1 MALEN
6 PLNSFAT
13 YNYNFEFGVLN
24 ARQANGEQSYK
35 DGAAV
40 TIIKSGGFS
49 DKSITTAIEDDTGTN
64 VEFFIDNVNAS
75 YLPTANPGTSFSN
88 AIQIDFQVI
97 EPGSV
102 GLFFQSLSIA
112 TEQALGVGVS
122 YLNAPFLFK
131 CTFKGFDDNNNTKIL
146 PSHNLVLSL
155 INVTFEVTAAGAMYQ
170 VSAIP
175 WNHKAF
181 FDQICRIPND
191 AALKGGSVGEIL
203 SWGEFSLEEHLNKIE
218 TEKARQDTNYIPH
231 EFRIDFPQDISL
243 LNSDGAY
250 VTTSR
255 QYEYSLRDRARRQRD
270 IAEGQRQ
277 TAVSDARLIRQANQP
292 RVTALEQTLSGFADP
307 FEKLQAERNLAQ
319 INRQIPNPRS
329 IRANAVINENEN
341 ELGQA
346 LITDDQFAY
355 GNIPFK
361 TLVDG
366 QIRENPDGT
375 KVITRGSM
383 TFDPDNRE
391 FQFGVGEKIEKII
404 EGVLLGSAW
413 GKAKADELAVIDGFG
428 DQGEITWFK
437 IHSRS
442 EIIDASMMAKTGNP
456 AMRYTYI
463 VTPQSIHS
471 SRITGLAPQ
480 TYSPQIKKA
489 VKHYNYVY
497 TGLNTDIIDFTFNI
511 NNAFYKE
518 MTRLGS
524 QGGQDTMQNSGNR
537 AVIEPTSQSV
547 SSVGPGFS
555 VTASEDFS
563 NPSGNVATGSGTTSP
578 SGGSGDD
585 SGKRRIAEH
594 FNKLILNSDQDNVML
609 DLRIWGDPFYFTEAD
624 FGNNHPQ
631 SSAIGVTDKGH
642 LDITRGEVF
651 VLISFRT
658 SVDFVGN
665 LTALD
670 PANAF
675 SGVYKIVTFRN
686 EFANGTFT
694 QTLNLMK
701 MPGQTLEDQ
710 NLSNSL
716 VLSNLYSNPNLVLG
730 NINRKIASQS
740 VATQALLQKTE
751 YGINSLLTGFSNNQI
766 DKIPELFSGTAINDI
781 AQNVFSAF
789 NQINLIANTLNRT
802 IGALSS
808 ILPSGFGGQLNSA
821 LGQLNQGL
829 PAAAQQLQNQIPG
842 LFNNITS
849 SSLANAVLAGSQD
862 INGDISR
869 VIAGGAGLQAE
880 INAAIAAGQPQ
891 LAAAL
896 SQAQAQLPITLQKL
910 SAELPDVMQKFQG
923 QLPAELANAVQQMPA
938 SIQKNFDKIPG
949 YIQQAT
955 VTSFAQA
962 AENFQSG
969 AAARITRQFGGKLF

>member
-1 MALEN
+1 MTLQN

-24 ARQANGEQSYK
+24 ARQANGEQSYTN
-35 DGAAV
+35 GAAV
-40 TIIKSGGFS
+40 TIIKSGGFA
-49 DKSITTAIEDDTGTN
+49 DKSVTTAIEDDTGTN
-64 VEFFIDNVNAS
+64 VEFFIDNVNAT

-102 GLFFQSLSIA
+102 GLFFQTLSIA

-131 CTFKGFDDNNNTKIL
+131 CTFKGFDDNNNQQVL

-155 INVTFEVTAAGAMYQ
+155 VNVTFEVTAAGAMYQ

-175 WNHKAF
+175 WNHKAY

-191 AALKGGSVGEIL
+191 AAIKGASVGEVL
-203 SWGEFSLEEHLNKIE
+203 SWGEFSLEAHLNKVE
-218 TEKARQDTNYIPH
+218 KEKAEQDTNYIPH
-231 EFRIDFPQDISL
+231 EFRIDFPKDISL
-243 LNSDGAY
+243 ANQSGSNYNLNLESN
-250 VTTSR
+250 
-255 QYEYSLRDRARRQRD
+255 LRDEAARQRELATGRRQN
-270 IAEGQRQ
+270 
-277 TAVSDARLIRQANQP
+277 AVSDANLIRQANQP
-292 RVTALEQTLSGFADP
+292 RITALEQTLSGFADP
-307 FEKLQAERNLAQ
+307 FEKLQAERDLTQ
-319 INRQIPNPRS
+319 INSKIPNPRS
-329 IRANAVINENEN
+329 IKANAVINENEN

-346 LITDDQFAY
+346 LITDEEFAY

-361 TLVDG
+361 ALVDG
-366 QIRENPDGT
+366 QIKENPDGT
-375 KVITRGSM
+375 KVITRGKM

-391 FQFGVGEKIEKII
+391 FQFGVGEKIEKIV
-404 EGVLLGSAW
+404 ESVLLGSAW

-437 IHSRS
+437 VHCRS
-442 EIIDASMMAKTGNP
+442 EIIDSSMMAKTGNP

-463 VTPQSIHS
+463 VTPQTIHS

-480 TYSPQIKKA
+480 TYTPQIKKA

-547 SSVGPGFS
+547 SSIGPGFQITGS
-555 VTASEDFS
+555 GDFS
-563 NPSGNVATGSGTTSP
+563 NPSGNVATGSGTTAP

-624 FGNNHPQ
+624 FGNNHPR
-631 SSAIGVTDKGH
+631 STAIGVTDKGH

-686 EFANGTFT
+686 EFSNGTFT
-694 QTLNLMK
+694 QTLSLMK

-740 VATQALLQKTE
+740 IETQALLQKAE
-751 YGINSLLTGFSNNQI
+751 YGINTLFTGFSNNQI

-781 AQNVFSAF
+781 AQNIFSAF

-802 IGALSS
+802 VGALSS
-808 ILPSGFGGQLNSA
+808 IIPGGFGGQLPGV
-821 LGQLNQGL
+821 LGQISQEL
-829 PAAAQQLQNQIPG
+829 PAAAQQIQNQIPG

-849 SSLANAVLAGSQD
+849 SSLANSVLAGSQD

-869 VIAGGAGLQAE
+869 VIAGGAGLQTE
-880 INAAIAAGQPQ
+880 INAAIAAGQPE

-896 SQAQAQLPITLQKL
+896 SQAQAQLPITLQAL
-910 SAELPDVMQKFQG
+910 SAELPDVMQQFRG
-923 QLPAELANAVQQMPA
+923 QLPGELANAVQQMPA
-938 SIQKNFDKIPG
+938 SIQKNFNKIPG
-949 YIQQAT
+949 YIQEAT
-955 VTSFAQA
+955 VNSFAQT

>member
-1 MALEN
+1 MTLQN

-24 ARQANGEQSYK
+24 ARQANGEQSYAN
-35 DGAAV
+35 GAAV
-40 TIIKSGGFS
+40 TIIKSGGFA
-49 DKSITTAIEDDTGTN
+49 DKSVTTAIEDDTGTN
-64 VEFFIDNVNAS
+64 VEFFIDNVNAT

-102 GLFFQSLSIA
+102 GLFFQTLSIA

-131 CTFKGFDDNNNTKIL
+131 CTFKGFDDNNNQQVL

-155 INVTFEVTAAGAMYQ
+155 VNVTFEVTAAGAMYQ

-181 FDQICRIPND
+181 FDQVCRIPND
-191 AALKGGSVGEIL
+191 AAIKGASVGEVL
-203 SWGEFSLEEHLNKIE
+203 SWGEFSLEAHLNKV
-218 TEKARQDTNYIPH
+218 EKEKSEQDTNYIPH
-231 EFRIDFPQDISL
+231 EFRIDFPKDISL
-243 LNSDGAY
+243 GNQSGSSNNLNLEAN
-250 VTTSR
+250 
-255 QYEYSLRDRARRQRD
+255 LRDEAARQREL
-270 IAEGQRQ
+270 ATGRRQ
-277 TAVSDARLIRQANQP
+277 TAISDANLIRQANQP
-292 RVTALEQTLSGFADP
+292 QITALEQTLSGFADP

-319 INRQIPNPRS
+319 INSKIPNPRS
-329 IRANAVINENEN
+329 IKANAVINENEN

-346 LITDDQFAY
+346 LITDEEFAY

-361 TLVDG
+361 SIVDG
-366 QIRENPDGT
+366 QIKENPDGT
-375 KVITRGSM
+375 KVITRGKM

-391 FQFGVGEKIEKII
+391 FQFGVGEKIEKIV
-404 EGVLLGSAW
+404 ESVLLGSAW

-437 IHSRS
+437 VHCRS

-463 VTPQSIHS
+463 VTPQTIHS
-471 SRITGLAPQ
+471 SRITGLASQ
-480 TYSPQIKKA
+480 TYTPQIRKA

-547 SSVGPGFS
+547 SSVGPGFQITGS
-555 VTASEDFS
+555 GDFS
-563 NPSGNVATGSGTTSP
+563 NPSGNVATGSGTTAP
-578 SGGSGDD
+578 TGGSGDD

-624 FGNNHPQ
+624 FGNNHPR
-631 SSAIGVTDKGH
+631 STAIGVTDKGH

-694 QTLNLMK
+694 QTLSLMK

-740 VATQALLQKTE
+740 IETQALLQKAE
-751 YGINSLLTGFSNNQI
+751 YGINTLFTGFSNNQI

-781 AQNVFSAF
+781 AQNIFSAF

-802 IGALSS
+802 VGALSS
-808 ILPSGFGGQLNSA
+808 IIPGGFGGQLPGV
-821 LGQLNQGL
+821 LGQISQEL
-829 PAAAQQLQNQIPG
+829 PAAAQQIQNQIPG

-849 SSLANAVLAGSQD
+849 SSLANSVLAGSQD

-869 VIAGGAGLQAE
+869 VIAGGAGLQTE
-880 INAAIAAGQPQ
+880 INAAIAAGQPE

-896 SQAQAQLPITLQKL
+896 SQAQAQLPITLQAL
-910 SAELPDVMQKFQG
+910 SAELPDVMQQFQG
-923 QLPAELANAVQQMPA
+923 QLPGELANAVQQMPA
-938 SIQKNFDKIPG
+938 SIQRNFNKIPG
-949 YIQQAT
+949 YIQEAT
-955 VTSFAQA
+955 VNSFAQT

>member
-1 MALEN
+1 MTLQN

-24 ARQANGEQSYK
+24 ARQANGDQSFIN
-35 DGAAV
+35 GAAV
-40 TIIKSGGFS
+40 TIIKSGGFAN
-49 DKSITTAIEDDTGTN
+49 KSVTTAIEDDTGTN
-64 VEFFIDNVNAS
+64 VEFFIDNVNAT

-131 CTFKGFDDNNNTKIL
+131 CTFKGFDDNNNQQVL

-155 INVTFEVTAAGAMYQ
+155 INVTFEVTAAGAIYQ

-191 AALKGGSVGEIL
+191 AAIKGASVGEVL
-203 SWGEFSLEEHLNKIE
+203 SWGEFSLEAHLNKIE
-218 TEKARQDTNYIPH
+218 KEKAEQDTNYIPH
-231 EFRIDFPQDISL
+231 EFRIDFPKDISL
-243 LNSDGAY
+243 GSQSGSSNNLNLEAN
-250 VTTSR
+250 
-255 QYEYSLRDRARRQRD
+255 LRDEAARQRELATGRRQN
-270 IAEGQRQ
+270 
-277 TAVSDARLIRQANQP
+277 AVSDANLIRQANQP
-292 RVTALEQTLSGFADP
+292 RITALEQTLSGFADP
-307 FEKLQAERNLAQ
+307 FEKLQAERDLAQ
-319 INRQIPNPRS
+319 INSKIPNPRS
-329 IRANAVINENEN
+329 IKANAVINENEN

-346 LITDDQFAY
+346 LITDEEFAY

-361 TLVDG
+361 ALVDG
-366 QIRENPDGT
+366 QIKENPDGT
-375 KVITRGSM
+375 KVITRGKM

-391 FQFGVGEKIEKII
+391 FQFGVGEKIEKIV
-404 EGVLLGSAW
+404 ESVLLGSAW

-437 IHSRS
+437 VHCRS
-442 EIIDASMMAKTGNP
+442 EIIDSSMMAKTGNP

-463 VTPQSIHS
+463 VTPQTIHS

-480 TYSPQIKKA
+480 TYTPQIRKA

-524 QGGQDTMQNSGNR
+524 QGGQDTMQFSGNR

-547 SSVGPGFS
+547 SSVGPGFQITGS
-555 VTASEDFS
+555 GDFS
-563 NPSGNVATGSGTTSP
+563 NPSGNVATGSGTTAP

-624 FGNNHPQ
+624 FGNNHPR
-631 SSAIGVTDKGH
+631 STAIGVTDKGH

-694 QTLNLMK
+694 QTLSLMK

-740 VATQALLQKTE
+740 IETQALLQKAE
-751 YGINSLLTGFSNNQI
+751 YGINTLFTGFSNNQI

-781 AQNVFSAF
+781 AQNIFSAF

-802 IGALSS
+802 VGALSS
-808 ILPSGFGGQLNSA
+808 IIPGGFGGQLPSV
-821 LGQLNQGL
+821 LGQISQEL
-829 PAAAQQLQNQIPG
+829 PAAAQQIQNQIPG

-849 SSLANAVLAGSQD
+849 SSLANSVLAGSQD

-869 VIAGGAGLQAE
+869 VIAGGAGLQTE
-880 INAAIAAGQPQ
+880 INAAIAAGQPE

-896 SQAQAQLPITLQKL
+896 SQAQAQLPITLQAL
-910 SAELPDVMQKFQG
+910 SAELPDVMQQFQG
-923 QLPAELANAVQQMPA
+923 QLPGELANAVQQMPA
-938 SIQKNFDKIPG
+938 SIQRNFNKIPG
-949 YIQQAT
+949 YIQEAT
-955 VTSFAQA
+955 VNSFAQT

>member
-1 MALEN
+1 MTLQN

-24 ARQANGEQSYK
+24 ARQANGEQSYTN
-35 DGAAV
+35 GAAV
-40 TIIKSGGFS
+40 TIIKSGGFA
-49 DKSITTAIEDDTGTN
+49 DKSVTTAIEDDTGTN
-64 VEFFIDNVNAS
+64 VEFFIDNVNAT

-102 GLFFQSLSIA
+102 GLFFQTLSIA

-131 CTFKGFDDNNNTKIL
+131 CTFKGFDDNNNQQVL

-155 INVTFEVTAAGAMYQ
+155 VNVTFEVTAAGAMYQ

-175 WNHKAF
+175 WNHKAY

-191 AALKGGSVGEIL
+191 AAIKGASVGEVL
-203 SWGEFSLEEHLNKIE
+203 SWGEFSLEAHLNKVE
-218 TEKARQDTNYIPH
+218 KEKAEQDTNYIPH
-231 EFRIDFPQDISL
+231 EFRIDFPKDISL
-243 LNSDGAY
+243 ANQSGSNYNLNLESN
-250 VTTSR
+250 
-255 QYEYSLRDRARRQRD
+255 LRDEAARQRELATGRRQN
-270 IAEGQRQ
+270 
-277 TAVSDARLIRQANQP
+277 AVSDANLIRQANQP
-292 RVTALEQTLSGFADP
+292 RITALEQTLSGFADP
-307 FEKLQAERNLAQ
+307 FEKLQAERDLTQ
-319 INRQIPNPRS
+319 INSKIPNPRS
-329 IRANAVINENEN
+329 IKANAVINENEN

-346 LITDDQFAY
+346 LITDEEFAY

-361 TLVDG
+361 ALVDG
-366 QIRENPDGT
+366 QIKENPDGT
-375 KVITRGSM
+375 KVITRGKM

-391 FQFGVGEKIEKII
+391 FQFGVGEKIEKIV
-404 EGVLLGSAW
+404 ESVLLGSAW

-437 IHSRS
+437 VHCRS
-442 EIIDASMMAKTGNP
+442 EIIDSSMMAKTGNP

-463 VTPQSIHS
+463 VTPQTIHS

-480 TYSPQIKKA
+480 TYTPQIKKA

-547 SSVGPGFS
+547 SSIGPGFQITGS
-555 VTASEDFS
+555 GDFS
-563 NPSGNVATGSGTTSP
+563 NPSGNVATGSGTTAP

-624 FGNNHPQ
+624 FGNNHPR
-631 SSAIGVTDKGH
+631 STAIGVTDKGH

-686 EFANGTFT
+686 EFSNGTFT
-694 QTLNLMK
+694 QTLSLMK

-740 VATQALLQKTE
+740 IETQALLQKAE
-751 YGINSLLTGFSNNQI
+751 YGINTLFTGFSNNQI

-781 AQNVFSAF
+781 AQNIFSAF

-802 IGALSS
+802 VGALSS
-808 ILPSGFGGQLNSA
+808 IIPGGFGGQLPGV
-821 LGQLNQGL
+821 LGQISQEL
-829 PAAAQQLQNQIPG
+829 PAAAQQIQNQIPG

-849 SSLANAVLAGSQD
+849 SSLANSVLAGSQD

-869 VIAGGAGLQAE
+869 VIAGGAGLQTE
-880 INAAIAAGQPQ
+880 INAAIAAGQPE

-896 SQAQAQLPITLQKL
+896 SQAQAQLPITLQAL
-910 SAELPDVMQKFQG
+910 SAELPDVMQQFQG
-923 QLPAELANAVQQMPA
+923 QLPGELANAVQQMPA
-938 SIQKNFDKIPG
+938 SIQKNFNKIPG
-949 YIQQAT
+949 YIQEAT
-955 VTSFAQA
+955 VNSFAQT

>member
-1 MALEN
+1 MTLQN

-24 ARQANGEQSYK
+24 ARQANGEQSYTN
-35 DGAAV
+35 GAAV
-40 TIIKSGGFS
+40 TIIKSGGFA
-49 DKSITTAIEDDTGTN
+49 DKSVTTAIEDDTGTN
-64 VEFFIDNVNAS
+64 VEFFIDNVNAT

-102 GLFFQSLSIA
+102 GLFFQTLSIA

-131 CTFKGFDDNNNTKIL
+131 CTFKGFDDNNNQQVL

-155 INVTFEVTAAGAMYQ
+155 VNVTFEVTAAGAMYQ

-175 WNHKAF
+175 WNHKAY

-191 AALKGGSVGEIL
+191 AAIKGASVGEVL
-203 SWGEFSLEEHLNKIE
+203 SWGEFSLEAHLNKVE
-218 TEKARQDTNYIPH
+218 KEKAEQDTNYIPH
-231 EFRIDFPQDISL
+231 EFRIDFPKDISL
-243 LNSDGAY
+243 ANQSGSNYNLNLESN
-250 VTTSR
+250 
-255 QYEYSLRDRARRQRD
+255 LRDEAARQRELATGRRQN
-270 IAEGQRQ
+270 
-277 TAVSDARLIRQANQP
+277 AVSDANLIRQANQP
-292 RVTALEQTLSGFADP
+292 RITALEQTLSGFADP
-307 FEKLQAERNLAQ
+307 FEKLQAERDLTQ
-319 INRQIPNPRS
+319 INSKIPNPRS
-329 IRANAVINENEN
+329 IKANAVINENEN

-346 LITDDQFAY
+346 LITDEEFAY

-361 TLVDG
+361 ALVDG
-366 QIRENPDGT
+366 QIKENPDGT
-375 KVITRGSM
+375 KVITRGKM

-391 FQFGVGEKIEKII
+391 FQFGVGEKIEKIV
-404 EGVLLGSAW
+404 ESVLLGSAW

-437 IHSRS
+437 VHCRS
-442 EIIDASMMAKTGNP
+442 EIIDSSMMAKTGNP

-463 VTPQSIHS
+463 VTPQTIHS

-480 TYSPQIKKA
+480 TYTPQIKKA

-547 SSVGPGFS
+547 SSIGPGFQITGS
-555 VTASEDFS
+555 GDFS
-563 NPSGNVATGSGTTSP
+563 NPSGNVATGSGTTAP

-624 FGNNHPQ
+624 FGNNHPR
-631 SSAIGVTDKGH
+631 STAIGVTDKGH

-686 EFANGTFT
+686 EFSNGTFT
-694 QTLNLMK
+694 QTLSLMK

-740 VATQALLQKTE
+740 IETQALLQKAE
-751 YGINSLLTGFSNNQI
+751 YGINTLFTGFSNNQI

-781 AQNVFSAF
+781 AQNIFSAF

-802 IGALSS
+802 VGALSS
-808 ILPSGFGGQLNSA
+808 IIPGGFGGQLPGV
-821 LGQLNQGL
+821 LGQISQEL
-829 PAAAQQLQNQIPG
+829 PAAAQQIQNQIPG

-849 SSLANAVLAGSQD
+849 SSLANSVLAGSQD

-869 VIAGGAGLQAE
+869 VIAGGAGLQTE
-880 INAAIAAGQPQ
+880 INAAIAAGQPE

-896 SQAQAQLPITLQKL
+896 SQAQAQLPITLQAL
-910 SAELPDVMQKFQG
+910 SAELPDVMQQFRG
-923 QLPAELANAVQQMPA
+923 QLPGELANAVQQMPA
-938 SIQKNFDKIPG
+938 SIQRNFNKIPG
-949 YIQQAT
+949 YIQEAT
-955 VTSFAQA
+955 VNSFAQT